1 MKNEMTGRGV
11 SWLTRLRDDASRASR
26 GTVDQVRQLR
36 LHAPL
41 PEGLGWVDLLV
52 ERARSGDL
60 AAFEQ
65 LAERS
70 MPEVYRLAVAIVGP
84 DDGRDVAQEA
94 LVAAW
99 RELPSLR
106 RPERFDSW
114 LRSIVMNRARNA
126 LRSRRRHPTV
136 GLIESHTTSLIDE
149 SLSGL
154 HRRIDLEA
162 AFGGITTEQR
172 EVLIL
177 HYLIDLPLREVA
189 SVLGVREGTAKSR
202 LHAGLKALR
211 ARMPER

>member
-1 MKNEMTGRGV
+1 ME
-11 SWLTRLRDDASRASR
+11 
-26 GTVDQVRQLR
+26 QVRQLR
-36 LHAPL
+36 LHAVL

-70 MPEVYRLAVAIVGP
+70 LPEVYRLAAAMVGP

-99 RELPSLR
+99 RELPRLR
-106 RPERFDSW
+106 QPDRFDSW

-126 LRSRRRHPTV
+126 LRSRRRRPTV
-136 GLIESHTTSLIDE
+136 SLIENHGAALVDE
-149 SLSGL
+149 PIPAM
-154 HRRIDLEA
+154 HRRMDIEA
-162 AFGGITTEQR
+162 AFVGIRAEQR
-172 EVLIL
+172 EVVVL
-177 HYLIDLPLREVA
+177 HYLLDLPLREVA
-189 SVLGVREGTAKSR
+189 GVLGLPEGTVKSR

-211 ARMPER
+211 ERMPER

>member
-1 MKNEMTGRGV
+1 ME
-11 SWLTRLRDDASRASR
+11 
-26 GTVDQVRQLR
+26 QVRQLR
-36 LHAPL
+36 LHVPL

-52 ERARSGDL
+52 ERARTGDL

-65 LAERS
+65 LAERC

-99 RELPSLR
+99 RELPTLR
-106 RPERFDSW
+106 EPKRFDSW

-136 GLIESHTTSLIDE
+136 SLIESHTTSLMDE
-149 SLSGL
+149 PVSAVQ
-154 HRRIDLEA
+154 RRIELEA
-162 AFGGITTEQR
+162 AFGGIPAAQR
-172 EVLIL
+172 EVLVL
-177 HYLIDLPLREVA
+177 HYLLDLPLREVA
-189 SVLGVREGTAKSR
+189 TVLGLREGTAKSR
-202 LHAGLKALR
+202 LHAGLRALR